1 MKAIRKRV
9 CFLALATGLGV
20 LVSILIFLED
30 ATFRQRYTES
40 FLLVAILATVL
51 LFSFLIWVNRQL
63 KTAKLIIENQ
73 ILHIQPA
80 QIDAGT
86 CGETDENLP
95 IDRIEV
101 FISCFGILLDSKV
114 IEFNLDDIHLKAVE
128 IGREFICLTYGTD
141 EQTRKMRILHEL
153 IENQELNSIVE
164 KFRYE
169 TGVIPTITG
178 E

>member
-9 CFLALATGLGV
+9 CFLALATGVGV
-20 LVSILIFLED
+20 LVSVLIFFED
-30 ATFRQRYTES
+30 ATLRQLSTES
-40 FLLVAILATVL
+40 FLVVAILATVF
-51 LFSFLIWVNRQL
+51 LFSFLIWANRQL

-80 QIDAGT
+80 LIDAST
-86 CGETDENLP
+86 CGGSNTTLT
-95 IDRIEV
+95 IGGIEV

-114 IEFNLDDIHLKAVE
+114 IKFNLDGIRLKAVE
-128 IGREFICLTYGTD
+128 IGCEVISLTYGTD
-141 EQTRKMRILHEL
+141 EQNRKIRILHEL
-153 IENQELNSIVE
+153 IDNQELNNIVE